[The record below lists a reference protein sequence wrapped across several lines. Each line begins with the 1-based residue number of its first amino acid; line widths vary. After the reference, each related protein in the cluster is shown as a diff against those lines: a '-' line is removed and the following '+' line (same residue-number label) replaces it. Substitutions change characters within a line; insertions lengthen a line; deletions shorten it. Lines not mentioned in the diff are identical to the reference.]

1 MRPVTVLPSLLSA
14 DFSRLAEELGRC
26 EKAGARMVHVDVMDG
41 HFVPNLTIG
50 PLVVEAMRRST
61 KLHLDVHLMMT
72 EPIRYCQDFRKA
84 GADAIT
90 IHVEAVGQPAL
101 AQAIESVRATGAKVG
116 LALNPDTDPEL
127 WFAHFDKVDLVMFM
141 TVYPGFGGQAF
152 IPQVRPRIRATRANF
167 PKLPIQVDGGINRET
182 IPLVTADGADRLVT
196 GNAFFKDADPAGFL
210 RWAET
215 LKAN

>member
-1 MRPVTVLPSLLSA
+1 LSA
-14 DFSRLAEELGRC
+14 DFSQLAEELGRC
-26 EKAGARMVHVDVMDG
+26 EKAGARMLHVDVMDG

-72 EPIRYCQDFRKA
+72 EPIRYCQNFRKA

-90 IHVEAVGQPAL
+90 IHVEAVGQAAL

-116 LALNPDTDPEL
+116 LALNPDTDPEP
-127 WFAHFDKVDLVMFM
+127 WFAHFDQVDLVMFM

-152 IPQVRPRIRATRANF
+152 MPQVRPRIRATRAKF
-167 PKLPIQVDGGINRET
+167 PKLAIQVDGGINRDT

-210 RWAET
+210 RWAEAQ
-215 LKAN
+215 KAN